1 MCFILL
7 SANVSEKR
15 KINKINGRTKKRLN
29 KIISIETNIMK
40 NNNLFTLKYVI
51 QNSGKKNSRL
61 GKLNYIL

>member
-15 KINKINGRTKKRLN
+15 KIDKINGRTKKRLN

-51 QNSGKKNSRL
+51 QNSGKK
-61 GKLNYIL
+61 KQ

>member
-15 KINKINGRTKKRLN
+15 KIDKINGRTKKRLN